1 MYKHE
6 LHRRYYGRPDG
17 REARFPLR
25 PVLLLLTVLMVGIF
39 IGAVSVRRGEA
50 APSQSI
56 ASPETGV
63 QDESPAANLLF
74 VPSDN
79 GSNDLTRSTETPAPV
94 DSAVV
99 SLPSSRLTV
108 SVDGDP
114 IEIELEDYLVGVV
127 AGEMSASSEPAAL
140 QAQAVAARTFTV
152 LHMQGRAKCK
162 SGCTVCDDH
171 RCCQAYL
178 TDDELRSAWGDHYEE
193 YLSVITSAVRSTAGL
208 VVTFEGQPISALYHA
223 SSGPATESS
232 EEVFAVALPYLVSV
246 DSFEG
251 EAEIVSVQEF
261 PLSEVAAKLNS
272 IYTEANI
279 KIPLADNDFSIWG
292 RNDSGRVQLIQI
304 GDSVITGSA
313 MRAALGLKSA
323 AFTVEHDDTTITFT
337 CQGYGHGVG
346 MSQVGANEMAKD
358 GADFE
363 EILAHFYTGTA
374 LARLYYSC

>member
-6 LHRRYYGRPDG
+6 TYRRYHRRTDG
-17 REARFPLR
+17 NRARLPLR
-25 PVLLLLTVLMVGIF
+25 PTLLLLTVLMVGIF
-39 IGAVSVRRGEA
+39 IGAVSARRGEE
-50 APSQSI
+50 APANSLVSLE
-56 ASPETGV
+56 SSVPDET
-63 QDESPAANLLF
+63 PAVNGLF

-79 GSNDLTRSTETPAPV
+79 SAKDLTKSFETPA
-94 DSAVV
+94 STGCNVV

-108 SVDGDP
+108 SIDGNP
-114 IEIELEDYLVGVV
+114 VEMELEDYLVGVV
-127 AGEMSASSEPAAL
+127 GGEMSASSEPAAL

-171 RCCQAYL
+171 RCCQAYR
-178 TDDELRSAWGDHYEE
+178 TDSELRAAWGAQYDE
-193 YLSVITSAVRSTAGL
+193 YFSRISTAVSSTAGL
-208 VVTFEGQPISALYHA
+208 VVTFDGQPISALYHA
-223 SSGPATESS
+223 SSGSATESS

-251 EAEIVSVQEF
+251 EAEMVSVQEF
-261 PLSEVAAKLNS
+261 PLSEVVSKLNS
-272 IYTEANI
+272 VYTEANI
-279 KIPLADNDFSIWG
+279 KIPLSKNDFSVWG
-292 RNDSGRVQLIQI
+292 RTDSGRVQLIQI

-323 AFTVEHDDTTITFT
+323 AFTVEHDDSTITFT

-374 LARLYYSC
+374 ISRLDYSS